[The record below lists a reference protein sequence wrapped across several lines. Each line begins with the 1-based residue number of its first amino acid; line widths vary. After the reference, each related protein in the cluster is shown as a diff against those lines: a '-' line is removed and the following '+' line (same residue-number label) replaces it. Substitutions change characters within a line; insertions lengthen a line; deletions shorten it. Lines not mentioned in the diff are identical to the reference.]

1 MKNAVREYLNLTDEE
16 KEKLWRN
23 ATFIFDTNIFLN
35 LYRYTAET
43 RDSLLKA
50 MKQLSDR
57 IWMPK
62 QVAQE
67 LMKDRPKVILDT
79 LKIFDDIQKEKNKFI
94 EYCTQQLR
102 RKDKD
107 KRIEEFSKEIDK
119 NIFEFKKESRFVQDV
134 NNDKI
139 LKQLLE
145 LFDGKVGSGFV
156 DEDIKKI
163 REDGKIRYEKKV
175 PPGYKDCEK
184 GEQNNSFGDLIIWKE
199 IIEFSKQSKKNVIY
213 VTGDQKEDWWC
224 RIAGKTLGP
233 RVELKKEFFDE
244 TRQEF
249 YMYNMESFLEQ
260 VKKLQGTDIE
270 QKVIDEV
277 KSYEIM
283 REEERRRRHMEL
295 FRIREAERLEN
306 RSRTLKTTLQELDQ
320 REKEIQLDLNEI
332 EHKLELEE
340 ELAKN
345 EFIPIET
352 LRDYTEKTRKR
363 KMFLEDIRIQ
373 KSNLLK
379 ELEEL
384 NRRRHKLL
392 DFDKRRDLFNELID
406 LDISH
411 KAP

>member
-1 MKNAVREYLNLTDEE
+1 MKNAVREYLNLTNDE
-16 KEKLWRN
+16 KEKLWKN

-107 KRIEEFSKEIDK
+107 KKIEEFSREIDK
-119 NIFEFKKESRFVQDV
+119 NILEFKKESSFVQDV

-145 LFDGKVGSGFV
+145 LFAGKVGAGFG

-184 GEQNNSFGDLIIWKE
+184 GEQNNSFGDLIIWEE
-199 IIEFSKQSKKNVIY
+199 IIEFSKQNKKNVIY
-213 VTGDQKEDWWC
+213 VTGDQKEDWWH
-224 RIAGKTLGP
+224 RVAGKTLGP

-244 TRQEF
+244 TKREF

-260 VKKLQGTDIE
+260 AKKLQGTDIE

-277 KSYEIM
+277 KSYEIIH
-283 REEERRRRHMEL
+283 EEERRRRHMEL
-295 FRIREAERLEN
+295 FRIREAERLEK
-306 RSRTLKTTLQELDQ
+306 RRMEIKAILQELDQ
-320 REKEIQLDLNEI
+320 REKEIQLDLNGI
-332 EHKLELEE
+332 ENKLEIEE
-340 ELAKN
+340 ELAKDT
-345 EFIPIET
+345 FIPIEI
-352 LRDYTEKTRKR
+352 LRDYTEKMRKR

-373 KSNLLK
+373 KSNCLK
-379 ELEEL
+379 ELDEL
-384 NRRRHKLL
+384 NRRKHKFF
-392 DFDKRRDLFNELID
+392 DFDERREKYNDQL
-406 LDISH
+406 
-411 KAP
+411 